1 MQLCKEKGMYSIAN
15 YYVDSKE
22 GTYYLIDFD
31 KDSFG
36 TPEALLQYI
45 KTTY

>member
-15 YYVDSKE
+15 YIIDTKGV
-22 GTYYLIDFD
+22 YYLIDFD
-31 KDSFG
+31 KESFG

-45 KTTY
+45 QKTY